1 MSSYEQELTN
11 AITRGEKRAQQD
23 KWLALAQAGMA
34 LMSSKEPTLGGA
46 LGEAGATGLAAFR
59 GSRDSAEESRMKL
72 FEQQFGVQM
81 SRQQMAMAQARG
93 ARGGGGGSGSGG
105 IGGFRSLDQWFDNT
119 MKMSTAL
126 GEQLEGMVGI
136 DGRPNPATADQYEAI
151 AAEKD
156 RLTRQLMGVLG
167 GGGGGGGGAPPV
179 SFNAA
184 G

>member
-72 FEQQFGVQM
+72 LEQQFGVQM
-81 SRQQMAMAQARG
+81 TRQQMAMAQAKA
-93 ARGGGGGSGSGG
+93 ARGGGGSGG
-105 IGGFRSLDQWFDNT
+105 LTPLQLIKLQQD
-119 MKMSTAL
+119 
-126 GEQLEGMVGI
+126 EQKTLLSEI
-136 DGRPNPATADQYEAI
+136 EI
-151 AAEKD
+151 
-156 RLTRQLMGVLG
+156 LG
-167 GGGGGGGGAPPV
+167 GIAGDHSLTEVQRMQATEAMRVRMDRAFGGASV
-179 SFNAA
+179 AA
-184 G
+184 DPRDSMAIP